1 MVGGET
7 MGKMGRIDRM
17 LIVVLATTFIGQ
29 FYLNPFSSAFRFSFS
44 VIALNLFL
52 LDLEDL
58 PIKRTTLFVG
68 LSMTF
73 FRGIIHTMTIAYDP
87 FPSVILRYLPVCLYY
102 VVYGLVFDLL
112 RLRQKKGQPF
122 YLLMGLWVADVIPNI
137 LEVLARGEWQ
147 GTPFETI
154 VSSILIT
161 GIMRAAITVVGRL
174 VVRSALARM
183 RDKERLRHMKDRLLE
198 EARLQAEL
206 YYLRKSVHGI
216 ENAMALSYDLYEVLE
231 EPHNREKAL
240 TIAKDIHEIK
250 KDYIRVVAGFEN
262 TLLKTGTEH
271 MQLEELAHLLTENS
285 AKVARSM
292 GKEVDFTLDIR
303 AHLATQEHYAL
314 ITILNNLVHNATE
327 AFDRTGTILLSILE
341 EREHLVLVVS
351 DNGPGIDSEDQAL
364 IFTPGFSTKYNPVS
378 GKMSTG
384 IGLVHVKNLVEEHL
398 GGTIRFTSEAG
409 SGTCFTVTLPIN
421 RLIYE

>member
-1 MVGGET
+1 MS
-7 MGKMGRIDRM
+7 KLGRVDRM
-17 LIVVLATTFIGQ
+17 LIVVFATTFIGQ

-58 PIKRTTLFVG
+58 PIKRTTLLVG

-87 FPSVILRYLPVCLYY
+87 FPAVLVGYLPVWLYY
-102 VVYGLVFDLL
+102 AVYGLIFDVL

-122 YLLMGLWVADVIPNI
+122 YLLMGLWIADVLPNI

-154 VSSILIT
+154 VSTILIT
-161 GIMRAAITVVGRL
+161 GLMRAVITVVGRL
-174 VVRSALARM
+174 LVRGALSRM
-183 RDKERLRHMKDRLLE
+183 RDKERDRHMKDRLLE

-262 TLLKTGTEH
+262 TLSQGGTDH
-271 MQLEELAHLLTENS
+271 MQLEELVQLLTENS
-285 AKVARSM
+285 RKVALSM
-292 GKEVDFTLDIR
+292 QKNVTFSLDIR
-303 AHLATQEHYAL
+303 AHLSTQEHYAL
-314 ITILNNLVHNATE
+314 LTILNNLVHNAME
-327 AFDRTGTILLSILE
+327 AFDGQGTIHLSILE
-341 EREHLVLVVS
+341 EREHLVITVS
-351 DNGPGIDSEDQAL
+351 DDGPGIEHEDQGL

-384 IGLVHVKNLVEEHL
+384 IGLIHVKNLVEDHL
-398 GGTIRFTSEAG
+398 DGTIRFTSEPG